1 MTFDEVC
8 VPPYKVEQQRRRKL
22 FRQDYPKPSQND
34 PLQSLPSEHTFN
46 EVSLNKLPPSPSPP
60 TKVQT
65 PHFSPPPELKFHPL
79 GKLDVLSVKDLDT

>member
-1 MTFDEVC
+1 VFHHIKWSSKEEGNFSGKTT
-8 VPPYKVEQQRRRKL
+8 
-22 FRQDYPKPSQND
+22 PKPSQND